1 MRNIMIMAWIKLKM
15 LARRPLL
22 LVFCLLVPILLS
34 LLAGAT
40 VQRNSMAHIQAA
52 YLDMADNE
60 SSHKLRSML
69 DSSRLGWHPIEEGAI
84 SRALALGQLD
94 GVVIIPAQ
102 YGDLTGTGLVDDAFT
117 CEFLPGRN
125 TTAGHLVRENFLI
138 SNLALAVEAKLQKD
152 LLTSEGARGLTLADM
167 DRLLTASADEAR
179 REGAVLKL
187 VIREGDM
194 AETLPLV
201 QVPDVAIDILFLSV
215 FSLVASL
222 MLADAST
229 QRRLRSLPGGFRRD
243 YLATLLSLTLAASLQ
258 VFLMAGISKLL
269 MPQASRPSNYIPV
282 MAVLLL
288 FMLAMGQL
296 VALIPGDRRFVPASL
311 LLFASVLTGG
321 SLIQLPAVWMDKIG
335 QYTPHGWALAHMSG
349 MSVALSVPVAAGL
362 ALVLLILAYLA
373 QKHSP
378 YLSS

>member
-22 LVFCLLVPILLS
+22 LVFCLLVPLLLS
-34 LLAGAT
+34 LLAGST

-152 LLTSEGARGLTLADM
+152 LLTSEGARGLTLADI
-167 DRLLTASADEAR
+167 DRLLTASAEEAR

-201 QVPDVAIDILFLSV
+201 QVPDIAIDILFLSV

-222 MLADAST
+222 MLADAGT

-243 YLATLLSLTLAASLQ
+243 YLATLLSLTLAACLQ

-269 MPQASRPSNYIPV
+269 MPRASRPSNYIPV

-349 MSVALSVPVAAGL
+349 MSVSLSVPAAAGL

>member
-321 SLIQLPAVWMDKIG
+321 SLIQLPAVWMDKVG